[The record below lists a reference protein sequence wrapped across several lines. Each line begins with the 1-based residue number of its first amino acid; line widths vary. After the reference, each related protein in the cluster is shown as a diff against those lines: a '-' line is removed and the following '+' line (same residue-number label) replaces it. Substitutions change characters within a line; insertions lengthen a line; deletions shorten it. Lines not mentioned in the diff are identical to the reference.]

1 MSSVGEVVA
10 QLREV
15 IERLDRSVVAAG
27 RVQADAVQA
36 QSYFAEV
43 GQGTDH
49 PRIRQAVGE
58 SRTAGEKAGKVARLL
73 AEAGS
78 HLAAYVNVIAPGSA
92 PSRDRATDSLPTGDQ
107 LVREAEDKGN
117 NADRFIRRHVKKA
130 DQTEGNLQNAEAVAT
145 EGLKKLVKIYKSQP
159 GSTGTHAPA
168 PQPPPIDRPQVEHPG
183 TAMVIA
189 AGAAAVGVRRI
200 WIKIKD
206 RRERKTRG
214 SQT

>member
-1 MSSVGEVVA
+1 MTSVGDVVA

-15 IERLDRSVVAAG
+15 IERLDRSVTAAG
-27 RVQADAVQA
+27 RVQAEAAQA
-36 QSYFAEV
+36 QSSFTEA

-49 PRIRQAVGE
+49 PRIRQAVME

-92 PSRDRATDSLPTGDQ
+92 PSRDQALPTGDQ

-117 NADRFIRRHVKKA
+117 NVDRFIRRHVKKA
-130 DQTEGNLQNAEAVAT
+130 DQTEGNLQNTETVAT

-159 GSTGTHAPA
+159 GYAGTHTPT

-183 TAMVIA
+183 TAIA
-189 AGAAAVGVRRI
+189 IVAGAAAVGVRQI

-206 RRERKTRG
+206 RHERKNRG